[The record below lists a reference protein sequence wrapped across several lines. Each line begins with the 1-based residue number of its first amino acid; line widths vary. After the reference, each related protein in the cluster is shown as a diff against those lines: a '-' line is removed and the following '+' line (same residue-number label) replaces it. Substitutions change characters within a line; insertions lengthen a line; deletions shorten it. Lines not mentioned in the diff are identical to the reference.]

1 MQLHP
6 LPCDAPLSL
15 YQQQAAALLEG
26 WQSEEPSAIGIFRAR
41 HPQFLDHKIPW
52 LQRRLS
58 PEQVRATP
66 IGADDAKLALARWY
80 DFYDWSKLEELV
92 NAAVVPGPVQRFER
106 AVDAMVAGGAGTL
119 RRLLAEDP
127 ELVRARSTRVNFFD
141 PPVNRSTLLH
151 YVAANGVE
159 SYRQKSPKNAVEMA
173 TIVLDAGADPNALQ
187 SSYGGENTTM
197 AMLVS
202 SEPPRAAGVQVPLID
217 TLVAYGAS
225 VAPLGKGQCADPLM
239 TALIHGSVEAALAL
253 ERHGAN
259 AATLPAA
266 AALGRLEAVTDLLR
280 ASTAADRHS
289 ALALA
294 AQHGRSEVV
303 RALLD
308 AGEDPN
314 RFNPEGHHAH
324 ATPLHQSIA
333 NGHPDTA
340 RLLIERGARLDVE
353 DRIFQSTPLGWA
365 EHCQQPEIA
374 KLIRSR

>member
-106 AVDAMVAGGAGTL
+106 AVDAMVAGDAGTL

-159 SYRQKSPKNAVEMA
+159 SYRQKSPKNAVEMR
-173 TIVLDAGADPNALQ
+173 Q
-187 SSYGGENTTM
+187 SCSMPVPTPTRCNHRTAART
-197 AMLVS
+197 
-202 SEPPRAAGVQVPLID
+202 PPWR
-217 TLVAYGAS
+217 
-225 VAPLGKGQCADPLM
+225 CWC
-239 TALIHGSVEAALAL
+239 
-253 ERHGAN
+253 
-259 AATLPAA
+259 
-266 AALGRLEAVTDLLR
+266 R
-280 ASTAADRHS
+280 ASR
-289 ALALA
+289 
-294 AQHGRSEVV
+294 R
-303 RALLD
+303 
-308 AGEDPN
+308 
-314 RFNPEGHHAH
+314 
-324 ATPLHQSIA
+324 
-333 NGHPDTA
+333 
-340 RLLIERGARLDVE
+340 ERPACR
-353 DRIFQSTPLGWA
+353 R
-365 EHCQQPEIA
+365 
-374 KLIRSR
+374 R